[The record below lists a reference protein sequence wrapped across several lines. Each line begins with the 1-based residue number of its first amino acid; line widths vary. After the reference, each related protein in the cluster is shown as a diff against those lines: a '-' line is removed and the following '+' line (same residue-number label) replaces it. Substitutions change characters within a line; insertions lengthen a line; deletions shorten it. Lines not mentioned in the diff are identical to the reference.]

1 MRFST
6 PIALLLLL
14 TLPYFVWLAGARL
27 AGRHWR
33 DRASI
38 GIRLLILF
46 LLTLSLAGAQI
57 VRAAEELAVV
67 FLVDASDSI
76 GAEQMEAA
84 ESYVREAVSGMGRED
99 RAAVVLFGANA
110 LVERPMSGLTELA
123 PFSSAPLRLQT
134 DLADAIR
141 LGMALFPAGS
151 ARRLVVLSDGAATS
165 GDTMQAAQLA
175 AAAGIEIDY
184 VPLTRPAGSAEVMLT
199 QVDAPTRVR
208 QGEQFTLVAGA
219 FSTVN
224 TEATLRVLGG
234 DGRVVYEE
242 QVTLNRGSNN
252 FPITLRGGEQEFLR
266 YTIELEP
273 AVDTYYQNNRL
284 AAFSEVTGP
293 PRVLLVSSEGELDDN
308 GEPYPPEARQLREAL
323 QATGLI
329 VEQMT
334 PAQLPSALPALGNYA
349 SVVLVNVNAKNL
361 SPRKMAALQSYV
373 RDLGGGLV
381 VVGGPQSYGMGGYF
395 RTPLEETLPVEM
407 QIKDQE
413 RFPAVTIVIVIDR
426 SGSMAMQEGGLTK
439 IQLAD
444 EAAVRVVELLNPF
457 DEIAVIPVDTVPDQV
472 IGPALASD
480 REEIIGQIR
489 QIGAGGGGINVRT
502 GVAAAVDV
510 LAASENEVK
519 HLIVLADGSDSNEQ
533 EGVPELIA
541 ELVAGGA
548 TVSMVAIG
556 DGKDV
561 PWLQQMAELGNG
573 RFHLTQEAANLPQI
587 FTQET
592 TSIQRTYLVEER
604 FFPTLRSNSP
614 IVANITQVPPLY
626 GYVGTTAKATAQTV
640 LETPMGDPLLATW
653 QYGLGRAVAWTS
665 DATGRWATDWVRW
678 AGFPTFWEQAVS
690 WSITQNRES
699 SVETVVDYG
708 EEVAR
713 LTVDARSADGAYLND
728 LEVAANVVNPAG
740 EVTAVALN
748 QVAPGRYEGT
758 FTPGHEGAYLLRIT
772 GTPEEADDP
781 AVAQTSGW
789 VLGYSPEYRQLEPDL
804 QLLEMV
810 ASATGGSNI
819 AGEPDQAFAH
829 TLAAERATRPIWPWL
844 TLLAVFLLP
853 VDIALRRLV
862 VTRRDWERLWA
873 VLTRWRG
880 EPVAEAQRSEQVGR
894 LFAAKTRATAGRSEN
909 VAPGPPAP
917 EPVPPDEGAA
927 RSEPLP
933 ERPPARTPAME
944 SHKPALP
951 EAPAPGT
958 LAGRLLERRRRAER
972 DDK

>member
-99 RAAVVLFGANA
+99 RTAVVLFGANA

-266 YTIELEP
+266 YTVELEP

-334 PAQLPSALPALGNYA
+334 PAQLPSALPALGSYA

-533 EGVPELIA
+533 EGA
-541 ELVAGGA
+541 GADRGLVAGGA

-626 GYVGTTAKATAQTV
+626 GLSDNRQSHGADSTGNAHGRPAAGDVAVRSGPGRRLDIGCDRPLGNRLGALGRLPHLLGTGRFLVHHPEPREQR
-640 LETPMGDPLLATW
+640 GDRRRLWRGSSPADCRCPERRWRLPQRPGSSSQRGQPGRRSDRRGAESGRAGTLRRDVHARSRRRLSSAHYGHAGGSGRPGGRPDQRLGARLLA
-653 QYGLGRAVAWTS
+653 GVPAAGARFAAPGDGRLGDRGKQHRRGAGSGFCPYACRRTGN
-665 DATGRWATDWVRW
+665 ATYLAL
-678 AGFPTFWEQAVS
+678 
-690 WSITQNRES
+690 
-699 SVETVVDYG
+699 VD
-708 EEVAR
+708 
-713 LTVDARSADGAYLND
+713 
-728 LEVAANVVNPAG
+728 PAG
-740 EVTAVALN
+740 GVS
-748 QVAPGRYEGT
+748 APG
-758 FTPGHEGAYLLRIT
+758 GHS
-772 GTPEEADDP
+772 P
-781 AVAQTSGW
+781 A
-789 VLGYSPEYRQLEPDL
+789 P
-804 QLLEMV
+804 
-810 ASATGGSNI
+810 
-819 AGEPDQAFAH
+819 
-829 TLAAERATRPIWPWL
+829 
-844 TLLAVFLLP
+844 
-853 VDIALRRLV
+853 
-862 VTRRDWERLWA
+862 
-873 VLTRWRG
+873 
-880 EPVAEAQRSEQVGR
+880 
-894 LFAAKTRATAGRSEN
+894 AGRH
-909 VAPGPPAP
+909 AP
-917 EPVPPDEGAA
+917 
-927 RSEPLP
+927 
-933 ERPPARTPAME
+933 
-944 SHKPALP
+944 
-951 EAPAPGT
+951 
-958 LAGRLLERRRRAER
+958 
-972 DDK
+972 